1 RPAHLYDIDVPA
13 DADLLLDGVSGDSL
27 ELFVE
32 MDSADASEF
41 GIKVCVAPNGEEE
54 TIIAYSPEQGGL
66 SVDTRQS
73 GPPDSPKAI
82 ETAPFSLDANER
94 LRLRI
99 FIDKSV
105 IEVFA
110 NDRQAVAR
118 RIYPARSDS
127 LGVSLFAVGGIARVH
142 VLESWL
148 MSPSNPY

>member
-1 RPAHLYDIDVPA
+1 MYDLDVPA
-13 DADLLLDGVSGDSL
+13 DADLQVDGVRGDSL
-27 ELFVE
+27 ELLVE

-41 GIKVCVAPNGEEE
+41 GIKVCVSPNGEEQ
-54 TIIAYSPEQGGL
+54 TIIAYSSEQGGL

-73 GPPDSPKAI
+73 APSDSPKTI
-82 ETAPFSLDANER
+82 ETAPFSLDENER

-99 FIDKSV
+99 FVDKSV

-118 RIYPARSDS
+118 RIYPARTDS
-127 LGVSLFAVGGIARVH
+127 VGVSLFAVGGSAKVH
-142 VLESWL
+142 VLQAWQ

>member
-1 RPAHLYDIDVPA
+1 MPAG
-13 DADLLLDGVSGDSL
+13 ADLLVEGVSGDSL

-41 GIKVCVAPNGEEE
+41 GIKVCVAPNGEEQ
-54 TIIAYSPEQGGL
+54 TIIVYSPEQGGL

-73 GPPDSPKAI
+73 GPADSPKAI
-82 ETAPFSLDANER
+82 ETAPFLLDANER

-118 RIYPARSDS
+118 RIYPARTDS
-127 LGVSLFAVGGIARVH
+127 LGVSLFAVGGSAKVH
-142 VLESWL
+142 VLQSWL